1 MSALEVMRDQPA
13 NLPTAAATPAHLLQI
28 AVSQGAD
35 MDKLEKLMQLQER
48 WETNEARK
56 AYVAAMAAFKSE
68 PVRVMKTKQVN
79 IPGAAR
85 FSHAT
90 LADVVDAAV
99 AGMGQHGL
107 SHRWDVTQSE
117 GLITVA
123 CIVTHELGH
132 SERTV
137 LQSRPDDSGK
147 KNQIQQV
154 ASAVTYLQRYTLMA
168 ALGLAASDMQEDDG
182 RGSGQQEA
190 TLTEQQKA
198 VLQDL
203 IEANGRDRAK
213 FLEWAKVERISDIPQ
228 SWFAR
233 CKEVLS
239 AKKPGGVNA
248 SAA

>member
-13 NLPTAAATPAHLLQI
+13 NLPAAAATPAHLLQI

-35 MDKLEKLMQLQER
+35 MDKLEKLMALQER

-68 PVRVMKTKQVN
+68 PVRVLKTKQVN
-79 IPGAAR
+79 IPGAAK

-107 SHRWDVTQSE
+107 SHRWDVTQAD

-154 ASAVTYLQRYTLMA
+154 ASAVTYLQRYTLMS

-182 RGSGQQEA
+182 LGAAPPVE
-190 TLTEQQKA
+190 TLTEEQQA

-203 IEANGRDRAK
+203 IDANGRDRAK
-213 FLEWAKVERISDIPQ
+213 FLEWAKVDRIADIPK
-228 SWFAR
+228 SWFPK
-233 CKEVLS
+233 CKTLLS
-239 AKKPGGVNA
+239 AKKPEAGNGG
-248 SAA
+248 

>member
-1 MSALEVMRDQPA
+1 MSALEVMRSQPA
-13 NLPTAAATPAHLLQI
+13 SLPAVAATPAHLLQI

-68 PVRVMKTKQVN
+68 PVRVLKTKQVN

-107 SHRWDVTQSE
+107 SHRWDVSQQD
-117 GLITVA
+117 GIITVA
-123 CIVTHELGH
+123 CVVTHQLGH

-182 RGSGQQEA
+182 RGAGQPEPK
-190 TLTEQQKA
+190 LSEEQQA
-198 VLQDL
+198 AINDL
-203 IEANGRDRAK
+203 LEASSSDRAK
-213 FLEWAKVERISDIPQ
+213 FLQWAKVERVSDIPA

-233 CKEVLS
+233 CKSVLL
-239 AKKPGGVNA
+239 KKLEGANA